1 MNKEEGMSILKDLKE
16 LQSELELT
24 RVHCIELQKRVLLI
38 SGVERLE

>member
-1 MNKEEGMSILKDLKE
+1 MNKEEGVLIIDGLQK

-24 RVHCIELQKRVLLI
+24 RVHCIELQKWVMVY